1 MILNLLIQKSYQ
13 IKKNTLINGQIGPLE
28 SFLSNMFSKIKKSNK
43 LTDIA
48 GDFNLNLLD
57 HNSNSKG

>member
-13 IKKNTLINGQIGPLE
+13 IKKNTLINGQIEPLE

-48 GDFNLNLLD
+48 GDFNLNLLG